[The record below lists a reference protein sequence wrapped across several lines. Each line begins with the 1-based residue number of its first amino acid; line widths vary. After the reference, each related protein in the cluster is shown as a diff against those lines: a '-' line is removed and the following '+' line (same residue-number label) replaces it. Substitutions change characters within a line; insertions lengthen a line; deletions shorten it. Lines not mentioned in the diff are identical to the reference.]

1 MYALNCDQKYTNSF
15 LNFTLHVNE
24 YGDLE
29 VELWYVSVKSGIK
42 LEFRQKILILGKIL
56 SFQTILKCR

>member
-42 LEFRQKILILGKIL
+42 LEF
-56 SFQTILKCR
+56 CRKY